1 MFEGNRWKWEKM
13 ETGQGTDLEMW
24 KCGNVEMHAGKR
36 CLRKRKDGT
45 WNGEN
50 MEMETGNRWKFTC
63 VPGTVDVEAMKEK
76 EKENTTTF
84 LGTFATLCMFLH
96 YTVN

>member
-1 MFEGNRWKWEKM
+1 MEMGKDGNR
-13 ETGQGTDLEMW
+13 TGNRSGNVEMW

-63 VPGTVDVEAMKEK
+63 VPGTVDVEATKEK
-76 EKENTTTF
+76 EKEKHYNIFRHICYTMYV
-84 LGTFATLCMFLH
+84 FAT
-96 YTVN
+96 VN

>member
-1 MFEGNRWKWEKM
+1 MIVIGIPRVIVKCLKGTDGNGKRWKQDRE
-13 ETGQGTDLEMW
+13 QIW

-50 MEMETGNRWKFTC
+50 METGNRWKFTC
-63 VPGTVDVEAMKEK
+63 VVPTEVQLYSVSVREK
-76 EKENTTTF
+76 I
-84 LGTFATLCMFLH
+84 
-96 YTVN
+96 